1 MREKVY
7 TESQIAWLF
16 NNFLICLDNKTN
28 LWYTYKKGGLAMD
41 RNDKENKKITP
52 DKNTEKKPLS
62 ENWPEEGIQ
71 DILDYIEEQGVYI
84 RE

>member
-1 MREKVY
+1 M
-7 TESQIAWLF
+7 
-16 NNFLICLDNKTN
+16 DNKDM
-28 LWYTYKKGGLAMD
+28 KKQ
-41 RNDKENKKITP
+41 ENTCP
-52 DKNTEKKPLS
+52 EPQEKKPLS

>member
-1 MREKVY
+1 MKEIDLHGQISMIYIRDREAVVM
-7 TESQIAWLF
+7 
-16 NNFLICLDNKTN
+16 CDNK
-28 LWYTYKKGGLAMD
+28 D
-41 RNDKENKKITP
+41 RSEENKTE
-52 DKNTEKKPLS
+52 EKKPLS

>member
-1 MREKVY
+1 MDTKDTNRTETAHEPEK
-7 TESQIAWLF
+7 
-16 NNFLICLDNKTN
+16 
-28 LWYTYKKGGLAMD
+28 
-41 RNDKENKKITP
+41 
-52 DKNTEKKPLS
+52 EKKPLS

>member
-1 MREKVY
+1 MNTKD
-7 TESQIAWLF
+7 TK
-16 NNFLICLDNKTN
+16 KTDVTD
-28 LWYTYKKGGLAMD
+28 L
-41 RNDKENKKITP
+41 EQ
-52 DKNTEKKPLS
+52 EKKKPIS